1 MKELTEL
8 LIMPLASPNASAH
21 PTNVGYLERWS
32 SSIAGGAL
40 LAVSLRSG
48 RLKSPLGIGL
58 LMVAGHQ
65 VYRGITGY
73 DRLYAQLGIDT
84 SDWGQFGTPDGTSV
98 SVEKVVTI
106 NASIEDVFN
115 FWRDF
120 EHLPRFMAHLE
131 TVRTIDDRRSHWVAK
146 APLGTTVEW
155 DAEIVDERPNEFI
168 AWRSLPG
175 ADIPNQGRVEFKKA
189 TGDRGVEV
197 RVSLEYS
204 PPAGKLGALAAKVF
218 GEEPDLQVAGD
229 LRRLKQ
235 VLEAGEVPT
244 TEGQPMGE

>member
-1 MKELTEL
+1 M
-8 LIMPLASPNASAH
+8 
-21 PTNVGYLERWS
+21 
-32 SSIAGGAL
+32 
-40 LAVSLRSG
+40 AVSLRSG
-48 RLKSPLGIGL
+48 RFKSPLGIGL
-58 LMVAGHQ
+58 LLVAGHQ

-84 SDWGQFGTPDGTSV
+84 SDWGQFGTPAGAAV

-106 NASIEDVFN
+106 NASVEDVFN

-120 EHLPRFMAHLE
+120 EHLPSFMAHLE
-131 TVRTIDDRRSHWVAK
+131 TVHNIDDRRSHWVAK

-155 DAEIVDERPNEFI
+155 DAEIVDERPNEII

-175 ADIPNQGRVEFKKA
+175 AHIPNQGRVQFKPA
-189 TGDRGVEV
+189 TGNRGVEV
-197 RVSLEYS
+197 RVSLEYN